1 MRLLAQAAA
10 GLAVLA
16 CVLAGAVYALGAE
29 VPAAIPPGLYVQGG
43 VLMKD
48 GRPYRGI
55 GANYF
60 SLFSRLLK
68 DPADTSSLEGLKAL
82 GRAGVPFVRFMC
94 GGFWPADHKLYL
106 ADREAY
112 FKRLDLVVRCA
123 EENKVGLIPSLFWLA
138 STAPDIAGEPLDQLG
153 NPESKSIALVRR
165 YTAEVVERYKNSPA
179 IWGWEFGNEY
189 NLGAD
194 LPNAAAHRPP
204 AWPNLGTPAERTE
217 RDELKFAHVRTA
229 MVAFA
234 ETVRKIDPSRVIFSG
249 NSIPRVSAWHNF
261 HEKSWT
267 ADTEAQFGEILLR
280 DNPDPVSAVT
290 IHLYRDA
297 KGKYP
302 GGAASIDEAIA
313 LAARFAARA
322 GKPLFIGEFGAER
335 ATGPREAQQALFEEF
350 LRAIEKHR
358 VPLAAFWVFDL
369 AGQDKDWNVT
379 FGSDRAF
386 MIELVSK
393 ANERLRAE
401 KQEKP

>member
-10 GLAVLA
+10 GFAMLA
-16 CVLAGAVYALGAE
+16 CMLAGAGYALGADA
-29 VPAAIPPGLYVQGG
+29 PAASRPGLSVQGG

-60 SLFSRLLK
+60 SLFARLLK
-68 DPADTSSLEGLKAL
+68 DPADASSLENLKAL
-82 GRAGVPFVRFMC
+82 SRAGVPFVRFMC

-106 ADREAY
+106 EDREAY

-123 EENKVGLIPSLFWLA
+123 EENKIGLIPSLFWHT
-138 STAPDIAGEPLDQLG
+138 STVPDLVGEPLDQLG
-153 NPESKSIALVRR
+153 NPESKSIALIRR

-179 IWGWEFGNEY
+179 VWGWEFGNEY

-194 LPNAAAHRPP
+194 LPNAATHRPQV
-204 AWPNLGTPAERTE
+204 APNLGTPKERSE
-217 RDELKFAHVRTA
+217 RDELKFAQVRTA
-229 MVAFA
+229 FAAFA
-234 ETVRKIDPSRVIFSG
+234 ETIRRIDPSRVIFSG
-249 NSIPRVSAWHNF
+249 NSIPRASAWHNL

-280 DNPDPVSAVT
+280 DNPDPMNSVT
-290 IHLYRDA
+290 IHLYRKDA
-297 KGKYP
+297 DKYP
-302 GGAASIDEAIA
+302 GGAASLDEAVA
-313 LAARFAARA
+313 LAARYAAKA
-322 GKPLFIGEFGAER
+322 GKPLFIGEFGAAR
-335 ATGPREAQQALFEEF
+335 AAGSREAQQALFEEF

-379 FGSDRAF
+379 FGNDRAF
-386 MIELVSK
+386 MIELAAK
-393 ANERLRAE
+393 ANARLRE
-401 KQEKP
+401 VLRQP